1 MKNLENKTLAE
12 LDNMLAEVEMQ
23 RKAIAEA
30 RNEKKQK
37 IESVRNN
44 LVAAL
49 NHVAELGSDGKDILA
64 ELGLCYVENQEHVED
79 NVCETEQ
86 SETDNIVED
95 CVKVE
100 TVEEN
105 DGEVIVEHTSKPPK
119 SRRRKELL
127 PTMAEL
133 LSDTPIDCA
142 EEEAVEEND
151 GKVIVEH
158 TSKPSKS
165 RRRKKLL
172 PTMAEL
178 LSDTPI
184 KDIMQTGNTKVTEK
198 SKNSQF
204 TRVFSPQ
211 GISPTL
217 TTLSIPIILVPS
229 KKEKNSKITSDT

>member
-1 MKNLENKTLAE
+1 MKNLGNKTLAE

-23 RKAIAEA
+23 RKAIAAAKE
-30 RNEKKQK
+30 EKKQK

-44 LVAAL
+44 LVASL
-49 NHVAELGSDGKDILA
+49 NLVAELGSDGKDILA
-64 ELGLCYVENQEHVED
+64 ELGLCYAENQEHVED

-95 CVKVE
+95 CVEVE
-100 TVEEN
+100 TVDEN
-105 DGEVIVEHTSKPPK
+105 DGE
-119 SRRRKELL
+119 
-127 PTMAEL
+127 A
-133 LSDTPIDCA
+133 
-142 EEEAVEEND
+142 
-151 GKVIVEH
+151 IVEH
-158 TSKPSKS
+158 TSKPSKP
-165 RRRKKLL
+165 RRKKMLL

-184 KDIMQTGNTKVTEK
+184 KDIMQIGNTKVTEK

>member
-1 MKNLENKTLAE
+1 MKTLRNKTLAE

-23 RKAIAEA
+23 RKAIAAAKE
-30 RNEKKQK
+30 EKKQK
-37 IESVRNN
+37 IESVKKE

-49 NHVAELGSDGKDILA
+49 NFVAELGSDGKNILA
-64 ELGLCYVENQEHVED
+64 ELGLCYAENQEHVED

-86 SETDNIVED
+86 PETDNIVED
-95 CVKVE
+95 CV
-100 TVEEN
+100 EE
-105 DGEVIVEHTSKPPK
+105 ETSKPPK

-172 PTMAEL
+172 PTMVEM

-184 KDIMQTGNTKVTEK
+184 KDIMQIGNTKVTEK

-217 TTLSIPIILVPS
+217 TTLSIPIILIPS